1 MDNDTDVDI
10 IVVGGGSAGC
20 AVAGRLAEHGA
31 LKVML
36 VEAGKAGR
44 DINTRIPAMVAKLV
58 MNPAYDWV
66 LPVEPDAST
75 GGQPGFWPAGKCLG
89 GGSSINGMMYIRGHA
104 DDYDAWARLGA
115 RGWSYAD
122 CLPYFRRMESNP
134 RGGPFHGA
142 SGPLKVSESRLDYP
156 LTDAW
161 MESAVAAGVPR
172 CADLNGDGYQAIGVD
187 RVQAS
192 QHAGNRWSSAD
203 AYVRSGRHGG
213 RLQLT
218 GEARVTRI
226 LVENGAACGVELRR
240 DDGSR
245 QTVRAARGVVI
256 SAGTMASP
264 KLLMLSG
271 IGPAGRLAAAG
282 VDPLRDLPGVGQNLQ
297 DHVGLNVAWEV
308 RGRSFNSDLR
318 GLGPVRAGADYLIRR
333 RGMLTAAISNAQA
346 LVRTRRGL
354 SSPNIQIAFSPFS
367 FDILPGGVRQMPK
380 QSMVSML
387 VCVTHPGSRGTVAL
401 RSADPDDPPLIRH
414 ELLGDADDLQQICE
428 GVELARRIMAQAPIA
443 EAVVAEAKPGAGIDG
458 EALRD
463 WVRERAIS
471 CFHQVGTCRM
481 GEDDMAVVTPEL
493 KVRGLEG
500 LWVADCSVMPRQVG
514 ANTNATAIMI
524 GDKAADHILADLG
537 LVSAMAA

>member
-1 MDNDTDVDI
+1 MSGSTDVDI

-20 AVAGRLAEHGA
+20 AVAGRLAEHSA

-36 VEAGKAGR
+36 IEAGKAKP

-66 LPVEPDAST
+66 LPVEADASV

-115 RGWSYAD
+115 KGWGYAD
-122 CLPYFRRMESNP
+122 CLPYFLRMESNP
-134 RGGPFHGA
+134 RGGPFHGS

-161 MESAVAAGVPR
+161 IDSAVAAGVPR

-192 QHAGNRWSSAD
+192 QHNGNRWSSAD
-203 AYVRSGRHGG
+203 AYVRSDISGG
-213 RLQLT
+213 RLQVID
-218 GEARVTRI
+218 EARVMRI
-226 LVENGAACGVELRR
+226 IVENGVACGIELSRP
-240 DDGSR
+240 DGTR
-245 QTVRAARGVVI
+245 QTIRSARGVVL
-256 SAGTMASP
+256 STGALASP
-264 KLLMLSG
+264 KVLMLSG
-271 IGPAGRLAAAG
+271 IGPAGQLAALG
-282 VDPLRDLPGVGQNLQ
+282 IDPLRDLPGVGQNLQ
-297 DHVGLNVAWEV
+297 DHVGLNVAWDV
-308 RGRSFNSDLR
+308 RGRSINSDLR
-318 GLGPVRAGADYLIRR
+318 GFGPMRGGIDYLMWR

-346 LVRTRRGL
+346 LVRTREGL
-354 SSPNIQIAFSPFS
+354 SSPNIQIAFSPFA
-367 FDILPGGVRQMPK
+367 FEILPGGVRHMPK

-387 VCVTHPGSRGTVAL
+387 VCVMHPGSRGSIAL
-401 RSADPDDPPLIRH
+401 RSANPDDPALIRH
-414 ELLGDADDLQQICE
+414 ELLGDPDDLAQICE
-428 GVELARRIMAQAPIA
+428 GVALARGIMAQQPIA
-443 EAVVAEAKPGAGIDG
+443 EAVVAEAKPGIGIEGD
-458 EALRD
+458 ALRE

-481 GEDDMAVVTPEL
+481 GTDDMAVVTPEL

-524 GDKAADHILADLG
+524 GDKAASHVLADLG
-537 LVSAMAA
+537 LVAAMAA